1 MSDSSSSDSDGD
13 CEVPSREEC
22 QERID
27 KFVTVTGSNEALAQ
41 MRLQKARWDLE
52 KAIERHFEKEAKA
65 L

>member
-27 KFVTVTGSNEALAQ
+27 KFVTVTGTNEV
-41 MRLQKARWDLE
+41 RN
-52 KAIERHFEKEAKA
+52 
-65 L
+65 